1 MSATESVGDSVK
13 FTRLVLDGEGEL
25 LQIGNPISML
35 CRDFNRTI
43 QVFQCVMIS
52 EKDEITIDK
61 VMSPVPYRLN
71 HRIKFN
77 IIRVVSSASSCQL
90 SAKECHRTRLL
101 TQHNANTQ
109 LGCITMQLKS
119 LIKVW

>member
-52 EKDEITIDK
+52 EKNK
-61 VMSPVPYRLN
+61 VAMHQIVSPMAYGLDDGVE
-71 HRIKFN
+71 FD
-77 IIRVVSSASSCQL
+77 VVSA
-90 SAKECHRTRLL
+90 
-101 TQHNANTQ
+101 
-109 LGCITMQLKS
+109 ITLPIVS
-119 LIKVW
+119 R